1 MVKILSSTKKA
12 VVNANERKRFRF
24 SGLHTIKFDQNLLRK
39 HQGKIAC
46 NQVTSILRQ
55 WIGFENE
62 HIGHRVKYRS
72 HTVLIL

>member
-1 MVKILSSTKKA
+1 MVKILSSTKKT

-55 WIGFENE
+55 
-62 HIGHRVKYRS
+62 
-72 HTVLIL
+72 